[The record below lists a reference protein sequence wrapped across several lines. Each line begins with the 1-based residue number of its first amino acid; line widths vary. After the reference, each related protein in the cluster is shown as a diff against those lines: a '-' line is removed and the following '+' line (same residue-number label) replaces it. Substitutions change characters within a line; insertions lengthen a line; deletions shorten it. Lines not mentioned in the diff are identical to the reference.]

1 MIYQLTGTGTIL
13 RLADNASIPPDPAN
27 TDYQTYLAWLE
38 EGNEPLLPEQA
49 PLTWDDIRAKRDQ
62 LIRESDW
69 TMVQDATV
77 NQAAWAQYRQILRD
91 LPQTYA
97 SVTPDK
103 VVWPEPPLA
112 AGPNTVT
119 EIE

>member
-1 MIYQLTGTGTIL
+1 MYQLTSFGSVI
-13 RLADNASIPPDPAN
+13 RISDDACIPPDGGN
-27 TDYQTYLAWLE
+27 RDYREYLEWVE
-38 EGNEPLLPEQA
+38 EGNEPLPLEQA
-49 PLTWDDIRAKRDQ
+49 PLTWDDIRTKRDQ

-97 SVTPDK
+97 SVSPDK
-103 VVWPEPPLA
+103 VVWPEQPLT